1 MLSKNSIKTPRT
13 QIHRLW
19 GANKPRFKRRE
30 QNGGRES
37 AQNSA
42 NDQNWERWT
51 MCGQDTTGRVEQTF
65 TRVNNLK
72 SGNRYNKNDLSDI
85 YRVIKLLHPNHRLI
99 FPIYGHNC
107 PIAHQKMAQKHT
119 TMQNQWQIIDLFLHL
134 IKDNLCPVLYF
145 CIFEKISTKILN
157 NLWKKFNFFLWKNYP
172 FKLCSE
178 YSL

>member
-85 YRVIKLLHPNHRLI
+85 YRAIKLLNPNHRLI
-99 FPIYGHNC
+99 FPIYDHNY

-119 TMQNQWQIIDLFLHL
+119 TMQNQSQIIDLFLHL
-134 IKDNLCPVLYF
+134 TKDTFFIRNF
-145 CIFEKISTKILN
+145 RIFTKIFRQKF
-157 NLWKKFNFFLWKNYP
+157 WKKFENFWK
-172 FKLCSE
+172 FFDKFSKKLSF
-178 YSL
+178 